1 MAEIPANSQVGAG
14 RGGLREVLISKVFT
28 GFLESLELEKDAV
41 SLGNTPASERGG
53 NKGAGWP
60 ARFALE
66 VQWFEPIC
74 ICRLV

>member
-1 MAEIPANSQVGAG
+1 MAEIPANSQGGAR
-14 RGGLREVLISKVFT
+14 RGGLREVLTSDAFI

-60 ARFALE
+60 ARIALYVE
-66 VQWFEPIC
+66 WFEPIC
-74 ICRLV
+74 ISRLV